1 MNYLANDWSF
11 VLPDAGFEDKTVHLF
26 EARLADGAVA
36 GLAVS
41 RRPLAAGKTL
51 RKTVD
56 EHTLQQAKLFE
67 GFSVVVVETQR
78 SGVFAI
84 VAKLE
89 GENFV
94 FLRAPLTRFDERHD
108 SPVFHKKRNAGH
120 LSTKLP
126 KLCVIAKKPGCDSRI
141 LFIPQ
146 SNHGIDTRGAVG
158 GNEAGDN
165 AEEEG
170 EARYRGESGRVGC
183 GDAPDL
189 TGEETRQEITG
200 E

>member
-1 MNYLANDWSF
+1 M
-11 VLPDAGFEDKTVHLF
+11 
-26 EARLADGAVA
+26 
-36 GLAVS
+36 
-41 RRPLAAGKTL
+41 
-51 RKTVD
+51 
-56 EHTLQQAKLFE
+56 
-67 GFSVVVVETQR
+67 
-78 SGVFAI
+78 
-84 VAKLE
+84 
-89 GENFV
+89 
-94 FLRAPLTRFDERHD
+94 
-108 SPVFHKKRNAGH
+108 
-120 LSTKLP
+120 
-126 KLCVIAKKPGCDSRI
+126 IAKKPGCDSRI